1 MTAGAVRTSVAVVAA
16 LTALA
21 AGCTAGGGGSG
32 GGDGSTLIVHTSFVV
47 KSLDPGQ
54 VYEATGLTAVHAMY
68 EPLLTLPGAEIG
80 EPKPLLAE
88 SYEASADART
98 FTFTLRSDATFAD
111 GSAVTAQDVVF
122 SLNRLKNL
130 KASPAVMVG
139 ELAVEAT
146 DERTVVVTSATPNPN
161 VPTVLAM
168 PATGILNAE
177 LASQH
182 GATDAAD
189 ASAVDSGQKYLDTAS
204 AGSGPYVL
212 ESFDPAA
219 QIVLERNPDYWGDAP
234 EFARVVIRNADVQN
248 QKLTM
253 SRATDSDELALDV
266 TGKLLD
272 GLPDDLQVTGARDT
286 SYFTYLNADPA
297 VSPVTANPV
306 FRDALRAAI
315 DYEGVAALF
324 GEGAGP
330 AAGLVPPAFPGALPD
345 SEVPRQDIAEAKR
358 LLASAGL
365 ANPTVTFIY
374 PAITYRGVDLGTVA
388 TKVAGDAAE
397 AGIQLE
403 LTPQPLATFLEQ
415 MRGGRSQMGL
425 TPQSLNYPV
434 ADSLI
439 NNMTPGQG
447 SATRVGW
454 TAQRADPAVLAAID
468 AVNQSVD
475 PEARAEAMRDWQR
488 AMNENSPY
496 IVLANNSGM
505 VVASPSL
512 TGAQYTPAGWQV
524 DLAAVGRR

>member
-1 MTAGAVRTSVAVVAA
+1 MVRTGQAASVVFAAAV
-16 LTALA
+16 LA
-21 AGCTAGGGGSG
+21 AGCTAGGGGAG

-68 EPLLTLPGAEIG
+68 ETLVTLDGADVG

-88 SYEASADART
+88 SFDASPDATT

-111 GSAVTAQDVVF
+111 GSPVTADDVVF

-139 ELAVEAT
+139 DLTVQAR
-146 DERTVVVTSATPNPN
+146 DEHTVVVTSATPNPN
-161 VPTVLAM
+161 VPVVLAM
-168 PATGILNAE
+168 PATGILNADV
-177 LASQH
+177 AKQH

-189 ASAVDSGQKYLDTAS
+189 AASVDTGQKYLDTAS
-204 AGSGPYVL
+204 AGSGPYQL
-212 ESFDPAA
+212 KTFDAA
-219 QIVLERNPDYWGDAP
+219 SQIVLERNPEYWGEEPAFP
-234 EFARVVIRNADVQN
+234 RVVIRNADVQN

-272 GLPDDLQVTGARDT
+272 GLPDTLQITGARDT
-286 SYFTYLNADPA
+286 SYFVYLNADPS
-297 VSPVTANPV
+297 VSPVTANPA
-306 FRDALRAAI
+306 FRAALRASI

-345 SEVPRQDIAEAKR
+345 SEAPKQDIEQAKK
-358 LLASAGL
+358 LLADAGL
-365 ANPTVTFIY
+365 ANPAVTFIY
-374 PAITYRGVDLGTVA
+374 PSITYRGVDLGTVA
-388 TKVAGDAAE
+388 TKVQGDAAK
-397 AGIQLE
+397 AGIQLD
-403 LTPQPLATFLEQ
+403 LTPQPLTTFLEQ
-415 MRGGRSQMGL
+415 MRSARSQMGF

-447 SATRVGW
+447 SALRAGW
-454 TAQRADPAVLAAID
+454 TAERADPTVLTAVETVTTA
-468 AVNQSVD
+468 VD
-475 PEARAEAMRDWQR
+475 PADRASAMQDWQR
-488 AMNENSPY
+488 AMNEHSPY

-512 TGAQYTPAGWQV
+512 TGAEYTPASWQV
-524 DLAAVGRR
+524 DLAAIGRK

>member
-1 MTAGAVRTSVAVVAA
+1 MARTLRATV
-16 LTALA
+16 ALA
-21 AGCTAGGGGSG
+21 AALATLATACTAGGGGAG

-68 EPLLTLPGAEIG
+68 EPLLTLPGPEIG
-80 EPKPLLAE
+80 EPTPLLAE
-88 SYEASADART
+88 SYDASPDAKT

-111 GSAVTAQDVVF
+111 GSPVTADDVVF

-139 ELAVEAT
+139 DLTVRAL
-146 DERTVVVTSATPNPN
+146 DDRTVEVTSATPNPN
-161 VPTVLAM
+161 VPIVLAM
-168 PATGILNAE
+168 PATGILNST
-177 LASQH
+177 LAKEH

-189 ASAVDSGQKYLDTAS
+189 AASVDTAQKHLDTAS
-204 AGSGPYVL
+204 AGSGPYL
-212 ESFDPAA
+212 LKSFDAA
-219 QIVLERNPDYWGDAP
+219 SQIVLERNPDYWADEP
-234 EFARVVIRNADVQN
+234 EFERVVIRNADVQN

-253 SRATDSDELALDV
+253 SRATDSAELALDV

-272 GLPDDLQVTGARDT
+272 GLPDDLRITGARDT
-286 SYFTYLNADPA
+286 SYFLYLNADPA

-345 SEVPRQDIAEAKR
+345 SEVPHQDTDRAKR

-365 ANPTVTFIY
+365 RNPTVTFIY

-388 TKVAGDAAE
+388 TKVQGDAAQ

-454 TAQRADPAVLAAID
+454 TAERAHPSILAAID
-468 AVNQSVD
+468 AVNASVD
-475 PEARAEAMRDWQR
+475 PDARAKSMQDWQR
-488 AMNENSPY
+488 AMNRHSPY

-512 TGAQYTPAGWQV
+512 TGAEYTPAGWQV
-524 DLAAVGRR
+524 DIAAIGRK